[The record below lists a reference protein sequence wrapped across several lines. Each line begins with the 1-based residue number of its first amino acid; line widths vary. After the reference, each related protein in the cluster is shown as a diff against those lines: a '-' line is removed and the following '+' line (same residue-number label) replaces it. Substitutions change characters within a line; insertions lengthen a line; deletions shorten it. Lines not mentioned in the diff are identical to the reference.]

1 MGYNNKMG
9 CNGSREGKIGEILNL
24 QKLEMKGGERNF
36 ARICDIGEV
45 RNMGKVRSVMK
56 IGISGKL
63 GNKGNMRKMR
73 TIRKIDKTG

>member
-24 QKLEMKGGERNF
+24 QKLEMKGGERNV

-45 RNMGKVRSVMK
+45 RK
-56 IGISGKL
+56 
-63 GNKGNMRKMR
+63 
-73 TIRKIDKTG
+73 